1 MQASKIQKKAAQS
14 SFRTFEAEQ
23 QMPEKK
29 YDDYALVCH
38 RRFRKEKKMY
48 VVSQRKSDALG
59 VQNFFLGAPIRALLN
74 TGSSGVRKRTIPKRG
89 RSPIDADRPTSTAAE
104 RVALNTLA
112 HASRGH
118 GGAAPGLAE
127 P

>member
-1 MQASKIQKKAAQS
+1 
-14 SFRTFEAEQ
+14 
-23 QMPEKK
+23 MPEKK

-104 RVALNTLA
+104 RAALHVCARKSRSRRRGKNRLSGALTARPCARTGAGASQMRVAK
-112 HASRGH
+112 
-118 GGAAPGLAE
+118 
-127 P
+127 